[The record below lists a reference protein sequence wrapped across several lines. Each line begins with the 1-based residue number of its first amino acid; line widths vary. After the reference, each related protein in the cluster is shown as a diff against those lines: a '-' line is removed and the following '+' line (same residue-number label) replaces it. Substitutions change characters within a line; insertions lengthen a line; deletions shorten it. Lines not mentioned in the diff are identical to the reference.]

1 MISFRSLK
9 NLDYFLLFSSICL
22 LIIGWFVLYSA
33 SYQQRINTGI
43 DFTQKQFTWIAIAF
57 FVFFICLIIDYH
69 FFINMSFVFYAI
81 VMILLLLVLFIGGAK
96 YGAKRWIGIGGFTL
110 QPSEIAKLGVIL
122 TVVKY
127 LVWDIE
133 NRKSLKYIFFAGS
146 IIILPLYLIYKQPDL
161 GTTLVFVPAV
171 FAMLFVAGMRWIYV
185 ILAFISGII
194 AMPLTWNFLK
204 PYQKARVITFLNPE
218 SDPLGTGYSII
229 QSKIAIGSGGII
241 GKGWLGGTQNRLN
254 FIPERHTDFIFSV
267 VGEEWGFIGAFVVIL
282 LFFIVIASGFN
293 VARKAPD
300 VGGKFLAIGLITMF
314 AVQTSVNI
322 GMTIGL
328 LPVTGIP
335 LPFMSYGGTSLVVT
349 MAMMGLLQNIYMKR
363 FMF

>member
-1 MISFRSLK
+1 MISFRELK
-9 NLDYFLLFSSICL
+9 NLDYFMLFSAICL
-22 LIIGWFVLYSA
+22 LIGGWFVLYSA
-33 SYQQRINTGI
+33 SSQQRMSTGI
-43 DFTQKQFTWIAIAF
+43 DFTQKQFTWIAIAV

-69 FFINMSFVFYAI
+69 FFINASFVIYAI
-81 VMILLLLVLFIGGAK
+81 VMILLLLVIAIGGAK
-96 YGAKRWIGIGGFTL
+96 YGAKRWISVGGFTL

-122 TVVKY
+122 AVVKY

-133 NRKSLKYIFFAGS
+133 NRKTFRYIFWTGV
-146 IIILPLYLIYKQPDL
+146 IIIFPLYLIYKQPDL
-161 GTTLVFVPAV
+161 GTTLVFIPAV
-171 FAMLFVAGMRWIYV
+171 FAVLFVAGMRWFYV
-185 ILAFISGII
+185 IFAFISTLV
-194 AMPLTWNFLK
+194 AMPLAWNFLR

-218 SDPLGTGYSII
+218 NDPLGTGYSVI

-267 VGEEWGFIGAFVVIL
+267 VGEEWGFLGAFFIIV
-282 LFFIVIASGFN
+282 LFFMIAASGFN

-300 VGGKFLAIGLITMF
+300 VSGKFLAIGLVTMF
-314 AVQTSVNI
+314 TVQTSVNL